1 MVKGKRDNVD
11 PLELQKEFIY
21 IEVPAGQ
28 GVYTW
33 IDYNENNIKELN
45 EFEIAIFS
53 DQASYIKVYTPN
65 NNYIKIYQFQYN
77 QNLNINLKR
86 IIKGE
91 SVIKDSGGNI
101 KKIICTY
108 DPKSKSGSGSPESLR
123 KVKGTIHW
131 VDKNNHEKISINI
144 YDKLFDIETPDDIDS
159 GEYKSQINK
168 NSLMVVENACA
179 ESSIKNAEFD
189 KYYQFQRKGYF
200 KLDSKNS
207 KKIFN
212 RTVTLRDN
220 TRY

>member
-1 MVKGKRDNVD
+1 MVSKESSLVKATHAVSPGILVDLKNNEKFKLKYNLALDPLHNRYYINEYCPENSLTSRINYQLKLLKGGIYTNSFLELGSG
-11 PLELQKEFIY
+11 LELQKEFIY

-91 SVIKDSGGNI
+91 SVIGKFLSKFYNQTAI
-101 KKIICTY
+101 NTQKKLNDLELNT
-108 DPKSKSGSGSPESLR
+108 L
-123 KVKGTIHW
+123 
-131 VDKNNHEKISINI
+131 INP
-144 YDKLFDIETPDDIDS
+144 L
-159 GEYKSQINK
+159 
-168 NSLMVVENACA
+168 
-179 ESSIKNAEFD
+179 
-189 KYYQFQRKGYF
+189 
-200 KLDSKNS
+200 
-207 KKIFN
+207 
-212 RTVTLRDN
+212 
-220 TRY
+220 